1 MFDSDITKFYP
12 ETLYS
17 FFPKNKR
24 LKLSKQGINFISN
37 SNMTNNPQSNNF
49 LIINGLSTSN
59 NKGMNQIK
67 NFNSTNYKWNY
78 NYNYAKNSNSNFN
91 GHQNFNGFASSTG
104 TNFYKGKITQSN
116 YGRKFRVNNNGYK
129 FKGNSQKKNLK
140 MTSKNSLNE
149 KIPERVKSVR
159 GSDSLEQKN
168 ALNNRL
174 IERFFNQ
181 YETNVKKV
189 LYEMGVV
196 GNIKDKISPPLS
208 KSNNTNIKSLTT
220 KNSMK
225 QKNENNLPFLNNQ
238 NEIKK
243 IIWIFKFKSFF

>member
-1 MFDSDITKFYP
+1 MFDSNITKFNP

-24 LKLSKQGINFISN
+24 LKLSRQGINFISN
-37 SNMTNNPQSNNF
+37 SNMINNPQSNNF

-116 YGRKFRVNNNGYK
+116 YGRKFRVNNNG
-129 FKGNSQKKNLK
+129 
-140 MTSKNSLNE
+140 
-149 KIPERVKSVR
+149 
-159 GSDSLEQKN
+159 
-168 ALNNRL
+168 
-174 IERFFNQ
+174 
-181 YETNVKKV
+181 
-189 LYEMGVV
+189 
-196 GNIKDKISPPLS
+196 
-208 KSNNTNIKSLTT
+208 
-220 KNSMK
+220 
-225 QKNENNLPFLNNQ
+225 
-238 NEIKK
+238 
-243 IIWIFKFKSFF
+243 